1 MMVSNC
7 TALLD
12 RPFDLKLDRWILTI
26 DDSPA
31 M

>member
-1 MMVSNC
+1 LLNDG
-7 TALLD
+7 TALAA
-12 RPFDLKLDRWILTI
+12 RPFDLKLDRWTFTI